1 MYCSEKIVQFFFGAP
16 CMCLVEHDAVSHVVK
31 QRGTEL

>member
-1 MYCSEKIVQFFFGAP
+1 MYCSEKIVQFFWRT
-16 CMCLVEHDAVSHVVK
+16 LYVSVEHDAVSHVVQ